1 MSTQTI
7 YQNLIKIVSEK
18 RANEIIEAL
27 AKSPFPRGLTVKEA
41 VGLGWL

>member
-7 YQNLIKIVSEK
+7 YQNLIKVVSEK

-41 VGLGWL
+41 KVLGWL

>member
-7 YQNLIKIVSEK
+7 YQNLIKVTSEK

-41 VGLGWL
+41 MVLGWL